1 MLVIILVALVAF
13 IAVLC
18 VNAAKC
24 KPVAS
29 KTPVKEVK
37 LQINTEEKAERL
49 AKLIRC
55 KTISNKD
62 ASLIDQSEFD
72 KFKETL
78 KELYPTVY
86 AKAELEEIGGGLLF
100 KIQGKSSVKPS
111 VLMAHFDVVPVN
123 EEKWEVSPFAGI
135 IKDGFLWGRGTLDT
149 KGGLSMMFQA
159 AEELIK
165 EGFTPKRDTYFVTTC
180 TEETGGECGNAM
192 SLALKERGL
201 NFYMVLDEGGMIL
214 YDPIGGADGT
224 FAMIG
229 VGEKGYMDL
238 KFIAKS
244 NGGHASAPGKNTPLV
259 RLAKFMCEAEKSQCF
274 DVEMSP
280 TIKEMLSRFAPTMS
294 GVMKVACG
302 NANAF
307 KPVLEKVMPMI
318 SPSGAALLRTTL
330 AFTMSKGSDGSN
342 VIPQEAW
349 VVGNMRYSHHQGK
362 KSSVENIINLAKKYD
377 IETEIIEDGIESGI
391 TDFNGEQ
398 FKFIE
403 KAVNTV
409 FPEYKPVPYIMNGA
423 TDSRYFTRVC
433 DNCLRFV
440 PFKIDNQQ
448 YGSVHGID
456 ENVDI
461 DTLAP
466 AVDFYKYVIK
476 EV

>member
-1 MLVIILVALVAF
+1 MSENRAMEYAGILSKLIKVETISSRDDKDITKFLEF
-13 IAVLC
+13 HKVLEEVYPNVFGTMEC
-18 VNAAKC
+18 EKFGASLLLKWKGSDSSL
-24 KPVAS
+24 KPVM
-29 KTPVKEVK
+29 
-37 LQINTEEKAERL
+37 
-49 AKLIRC
+49 
-55 KTISNKD
+55 
-62 ASLIDQSEFD
+62 
-72 KFKETL
+72 
-78 KELYPTVY
+78 
-86 AKAELEEIGGGLLF
+86 
-100 KIQGKSSVKPS
+100 
-111 VLMAHFDVVPVN
+111 LMNHHDVVEASGEWKYP
-123 EEKWEVSPFAGI
+123 PFSGEIAEGRV
-135 IKDGFLWGRGTLDT
+135 WGRGTLDT
-149 KGGLSMMFQA
+149 KGGLSMMLQA

-165 EGFTPKRDTYFVTTC
+165 DGFTPKRDTYFVSTC
-180 TEETGGECGNAM
+180 TEETGGEDGNAM
-192 SLALKERGL
+192 SLALKERGMD
-201 NFYMVLDEGGMIL
+201 FYMVLDEGGMIL

-238 KFIAKS
+238 KFVAKS

-259 RLAKFMCEAEKSQCF
+259 RLAKFMVEAEKAECF
-274 DVEMSP
+274 DVYMSD

-294 GVMKVACG
+294 GVMKMACG
-302 NANAF
+302 NVNAF
-307 KPVLEKVMPMI
+307 KPLLQKVMPMI

-349 VVGNMRYSHHQGK
+349 VMGNMRYSHHQGK
-362 KSSVENIINLAKKYD
+362 KSSVEAITALAKKYD
-377 IETEIIEDGIESGI
+377 IETVIVEDGMESGVS
-391 TDFNGEQ
+391 DFNGEQ

-423 TDSRYFTRVC
+423 SDSRYFTRVC

-456 ENVDI
+456 ENVNIDI
-461 DTLAP
+461 LPA